1 MRREGTAATASSAEP
16 AGDHEDISCMDALD
30 MFQLNSTEDKRSNR
44 AEVPSVEGFCKN
56 PEVAQRGGPRTAANS
71 VQLLQGIDVVDLYE
85 CSTKSAI
92 WKDGEVV
99 TCYVPPE
106 VAGWEFYSL
115 LWPQPEST
123 APLKLDKDIEMLVGR
138 KPNSPVC
145 TSMVFAYV
153 PQHRVYLPDSDTSSN
168 AMDRRNA
175 TGTNAGQRRRANFGT
190 TTSGPKSRYGH
201 RTARSCEEQC
211 GNLDKSSRTTL
222 GRLVVLFPYHVY
234 KDAAGLPEEP
244 YWGLFI
250 GPRNH
255 ALVLLSK
262 QRGRIDLHL
271 AVLFALDAAFRYSAG
286 LIAATS
292 RLFQPFASQD
302 SVASLFGSFE
312 PLQAHCGL
320 TNAVVADHADPEA
333 DGRVDYERFLGSR
346 PPAFFVSVASCNLRY
361 LTPREAQLKLTQDDL
376 ASLPSPESLP
386 QFPCWTL
393 KGRFDE
399 ADRGILLQYHQQY
412 PVLAIHSGGLAE
424 ATSAGYGLFELFSA
438 SNPLAGSNPWSMVSA
453 FGSCA
458 EVTMSAAERVQT
470 RIQTEGVPCSM
481 YTDRTDEE
489 GGSISS
495 PVASV
500 KTLQGTTASE
510 LSSFAP
516 PRQEPQEQMRPAPK
530 ADNYVIIPP
539 PSELLQMQMR
549 ARATAEDHASVPPPP
564 NSSPGPSREVTLG
577 FGQPEHPLG
586 STSFGQTPVPLARL
600 RA

>member
-1 MRREGTAATASSAEP
+1 MRREGTAATASSAEH
-16 AGDHEDISCMDALD
+16 HEDISCMDALD
-30 MFQLNSTEDKRSNR
+30 MFQLSNTQDKQSKGIE
-44 AEVPSVEGFCKN
+44 ASGAGFCQN
-56 PEVAQRGGPRTAANS
+56 PVAAQRVVQRTAASS
-71 VQLLQGIDVVDLYE
+71 VQLLHGIDVVDLYE
-85 CSTKSAI
+85 GSTKSAI

-99 TCYVPPE
+99 SCYVPAE

-115 LWPQPEST
+115 LWPQPECT

-138 KPNSPVC
+138 PPSNPVC

-153 PQHRVYLPDSDTSSN
+153 PAHRVYLPDAKS
-168 AMDRRNA
+168 
-175 TGTNAGQRRRANFGT
+175 TNKAVDPRRRANNGT
-190 TTSGPKSRYGH
+190 TAMGPKARLTH
-201 RTARSCEEQC
+201 RTARSIEEQH
-211 GNLDKSSRTTL
+211 GNLDKSSRTIV
-222 GRLVVLFPYHVY
+222 GRLVVLLPYHIY

-286 LIAATS
+286 LISATS

-302 SVASLFGSFE
+302 SVASLFGKFE

-333 DGRVDYERFLGSR
+333 DGRRDYERFLGSR
-346 PPAFFVSVASCNLRY
+346 LPAFFTSVASCNLRY
-361 LTPREAQLKLTQDDL
+361 LTPREAQLKHTQDDL
-376 ASLPSPESLP
+376 ATLPNPESLP
-386 QFPCWTL
+386 LFPCWTL

-399 ADRGILLQYHQQY
+399 ADRGVLLQYRQQY
-412 PVLAIHSGGLAE
+412 PTLPTHSRGLAHGV
-424 ATSAGYGLFELFSA
+424 SGGYGLFELLSA
-438 SNPLAGSNPWSMVSA
+438 GNPWSMVSA

-458 EVTMSAAERVQT
+458 EVTMSAAGRVQT
-470 RIQTEGVPCSM
+470 RIQTDGVPCSM

-495 PVASV
+495 PMASV
-500 KTLQGTTASE
+500 KTLQGTMATDV
-510 LSSFAP
+510 SSFAP
-516 PRQEPQEQMRPAPK
+516 PRQEPQEQTRAGLV
-530 ADNYVIIPP
+530 ADAYATIPP
-539 PSELLQMQMR
+539 PSELQQMQMR
-549 ARATAEDHASVPPPP
+549 ARAIAEDRSVVPPPP
-564 NSSPGPSREVTLG
+564 NNSNGPSREVTLG
-577 FGQPEHPLG
+577 FGQPELSPGPLAFAMSHEF
-586 STSFGQTPVPLARL
+586 STPPLARL